1 MKQAAAAV
9 VAISRTIVLA
19 FIEAMVLWV
28 LGSGL
33 DYCFYSAAVN
43 PKGIQHT
50 AYCALA
56 GDSVL
61 SLCRA
66 YQGLPC

>member
-33 DYCFYSAAVN
+33 VYC
-43 PKGIQHT
+43 
-50 AYCALA
+50 C
-56 GDSVL
+56 
-61 SLCRA
+61 
-66 YQGLPC
+66 